1 MDYSP
6 PGSSVHG
13 ILQARI
19 PEWVAMPFSRGSS
32 QLRNQTWVLH
42 TASRFFTIW
51 ATWEAL
57 CLCIWFVY
65 NIRVMWILAWNPLP
79 SCSLTST
86 CNILPRTKFLGRQKR
101 SMTLKS
107 ESVEWAFFLSFP
119 TWWKQCRIQASWAQ
133 VTGAGAGQLLLAT
146 LCPPPRMWR
155 GPHATLIQAL
165 LDSSFTFLWHWD
177 KLCCFFSWV
186 GRIRFMPFS
195 RSLLLVRVPPNLF

>member
-13 ILQARI
+13 ILQTRI

-57 CLCIWFVY
+57 CLCIRFVY

-86 CNILPRTKFLGRQKR
+86 CNILLRTKFLGRQKR

-119 TWWKQCRIQASWAQ
+119 TWWKQWRIQASWAQ
-133 VTGAGAGQLLLAT
+133 VTGAGAGQFLLAILCLLPGCGGDHMPRWFKLHWT
-146 LCPPPRMWR
+146 LPSCFYD
-155 GPHATLIQAL
+155 TEINYVV
-165 LDSSFTFLWHWD
+165 F
-177 KLCCFFSWV
+177 FFSWV
-186 GRIRFMPFS
+186 GRIRFMPLFQKS
-195 RSLLLVRVPPNLF
+195 PPC